1 MTGGTDADRRS
12 METRSGEPSEG
23 PAVRVG
29 IVGVGSQIMGDDGL
43 GKHVVD
49 ELAAGPVG
57 TREDV
62 SLTHAGTMAFFALE
76 AMSGCEL
83 GIVVDAIE
91 TGDPPGTVHRYR
103 YVDGGFEGPVPEI
116 TLHDFSFADALQAG
130 TEAYELPPEL
140 LVYGV
145 EPATVEPS
153 LELSDPVQR
162 AVPTLIEA
170 IIDQLPADPAEP
182 AAVSGHMHGTES

>member
-12 METRSGEPSEG
+12 MKTRASEPTDG
-23 PAVRVG
+23 TAVRVG

-57 TREDV
+57 TRADV

-91 TGDPPGTVHRYR
+91 TGAPAGTVHRYR
-103 YVDGGFEGPVPEI
+103 YVDGSFDGPVPDI

-145 EPATVEPS
+145 EPASIEPS
-153 LELSDPVQR
+153 LELSDPVER
-162 AVPTLIEA
+162 AVPTLVEA
-170 IIDQLPADPAEP
+170 IMEQLPAEP
-182 AAVSGHMHGTES
+182 GERAAMPGEMHGRQS

>member
-1 MTGGTDADRRS
+1 MTGGTDVDRRS
-12 METRSGEPSEG
+12 MESRSGEPSG
-23 PAVRVG
+23 GSAVRVG

-83 GIVVDAIE
+83 GIVIDAIE

-103 YVDGGFEGPVPEI
+103 YVDGGFEGPVPDI
-116 TLHDFSFADALQAG
+116 TLHDFSFVDALQAG

-145 EPATVEPS
+145 EPATIEPS
-153 LELSDPVQR
+153 LELSDRVQR
-162 AVPTLIEA
+162 AVPRLVEA
-170 IIDQLPADPAEP
+170 IMEQLPAEP
-182 AAVSGHMHGTES
+182 GKRAALPGQMHGRES